1 MSEST
6 RDVVVRVSVQGQKV
20 SGFPDFAKMTTAAEG
35 FLQTVESGLKIL
47 KSDSETAMAATSK
60 LTDQLREAAS
70 MNFGDLGLG
79 EARAA
84 VEDISAAM
92 AGIGD
97 VGDVGLDGVNAAV
110 EEISGAVENVPPIDL
125 GGSEA
130 KTDAEKVTS
139 AIEALNE
146 EISQSTAGLEASW
159 AAADELAAAGQKVE
173 DDLAASLA
181 SAAQEAERLAHAELD
196 AKYEVEDATKAVET
210 ATKSLETATTK
221 EGKWAAEATFKEI
234 ALAERLAAHHRAA
247 SKEAV
252 KLGETQQKEM
262 FAASSAIAGALAA
275 TTQFVATLQ
284 LIGGDSPEIEELA
297 RQFAKVQGIVQ
308 GIAAGS
314 QAFNSL
320 NQGLT
325 SLQAAS
331 AAATAQLTATGGAA
345 TFTQGALIRL
355 APAAAAAQTALGP
368 LAIAIGEHSRTAHGP
383 SPASCHPF
391 GASIHRRSKPIHRM
405 SRVCFSDLT
414 SSFSPA

>member
-6 RDVVVRVSVQGQKV
+6 RDVVVRVSVQGHKV
-20 SGFPDFAKMTTAAEG
+20 SGFPDFEKMKSAADG

-70 MNFGDLGLG
+70 MDFGDLGLG

-84 VEDISAAM
+84 VEEM
-92 AGIGD
+92 A
-97 VGDVGLDGVNAAV
+97 AAV
-110 EEISGAVENVPPIDL
+110 EAINDVGNVDL
-125 GGSEA
+125 GGITNSA
-130 KTDAEKVTS
+130 SGVNDVTT

-159 AAADELAAAGQKVE
+159 AAADELASAGQRVE

-181 SAAQEAERLAHAELD
+181 TAAQEAERLAQAELD
-196 AKYEVEDATKAVET
+196 AKYEVEDATKSAKA
-210 ATKSLETATTK
+210 ATQD
-221 EGKWAAEATFKEI
+221 EGKTSQEVTFKKI
-234 ALAERLAAHHRAA
+234 ALQERLAAHQRKTTAEALKAEKDKSDAFKKSSDDQRTQMLAA
-247 SKEAV
+247 
-252 KLGETQQKEM
+252 GG
-262 FAASSAIAGALAA
+262 AIAGALAA
-275 TTQFVATLQ
+275 ATQFVATIQ

-325 SLQAAS
+325 ALQAAS

-345 TFTQGALIRL
+345 TLTQAR
-355 APAAAAAQTALGP
+355 
-368 LAIAIGEHSRTAHGP
+368 
-383 SPASCHPF
+383 
-391 GASIHRRSKPIHRM
+391 
-405 SRVCFSDLT
+405 
-414 SSFSPA
+414 